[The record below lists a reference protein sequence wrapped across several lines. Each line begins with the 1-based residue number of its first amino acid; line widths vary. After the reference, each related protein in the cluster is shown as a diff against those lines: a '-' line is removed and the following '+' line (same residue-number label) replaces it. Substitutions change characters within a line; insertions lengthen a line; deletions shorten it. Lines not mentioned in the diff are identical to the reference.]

1 MTERLADP
9 GFTVAPTVSLPC
21 YSAAGTAFMLRGIIN
36 RGALQSGD
44 LEAIHAACVLLE
56 RAAAE
61 GRI

>member
-1 MTERLADP
+1 MRDRLADP
-9 GFTVAPTVSLPC
+9 GFTVAPSVFMPC
-21 YSAAGTAFMLRGIIN
+21 YSAAGTAFMLRQIVN

-44 LEAIHAACVLLE
+44 MEAIHAACVLLE

>member
-1 MTERLADP
+1 MSDRLADP
-9 GFTVAPTVSLPC
+9 GFTSAPTLFLPC
-21 YSAAGTAFMLRGIIN
+21 YSAAGTAFMLRGIVN

-44 LEAIHAACVLLE
+44 MEAIHAACVLLE